1 MVCIV
6 LYSEK
11 YGYFKCMYNNYTHHT
26 HDSYEAAK
34 YIHLDVALRIRDYL
48 KSVYDE
54 DYHIELFSEE
64 G

>member
-6 LYSEK
+6 LHSEK
-11 YGYFKCMYNNYTHHT
+11 YGYFESMYDDCIRHT
-26 HDSYEAAK
+26 HDSHEAAK
-34 YIHLDVALRIRDYL
+34 YIRLDVALRIRDYL
-48 KSVYDE
+48 KSEYDE